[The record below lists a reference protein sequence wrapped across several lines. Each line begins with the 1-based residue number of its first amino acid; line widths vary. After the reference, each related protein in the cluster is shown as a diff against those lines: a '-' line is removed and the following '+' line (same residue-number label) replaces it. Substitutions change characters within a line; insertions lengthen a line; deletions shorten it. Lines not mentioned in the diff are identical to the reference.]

1 MSGPARRE
9 VHPLVVL
16 VAIAVV
22 PAVALFALWRWADS
36 AAESADP
43 APSTS
48 VNPPS
53 EPAAALTTPLL
64 SFRRAPRVL
73 ARDLSLEDFAASVGE
88 FGATLNDT
96 SCVAVVLDG
105 VPVGATRA
113 DVPLIP
119 ASNQKL
125 LVAAV
130 ALDVLGP
137 RHRFTTEVRG
147 PAPTDGTVAGDLFLV
162 GGGDPLLTSAA
173 YPVGNDLNPV
183 IHPTSLDALAD
194 AVAAAGVQRVEGA
207 IVGDAGRYDDEWY
220 VPSWSAD
227 LHGIE
232 AGPYDALL
240 VNDARVTGDPQRAA
254 DPAEAASREFTALL
268 EQRGVTV
275 EGGPRAGAADG
286 GGEVIAT
293 VRSAPLRAVVG
304 EMLATSD
311 NNTAELLVKEIGL
324 AAGDAGTR
332 DAGLAAIRTTL
343 ERWSVAT
350 QSLVLDDGSG
360 LSNENRVTCEAFVD
374 VLARSG
380 PRQPLGAGLAV
391 AGTSGTLADV
401 FSDSPVTGRLRGK
414 TGTLGNAPFN
424 ADPPAV
430 KALSGYLPV
439 AGGAGATI
447 QFALLLNGPGP
458 LTDQSQYRPIW
469 DALATALASY
479 PTGPRPA
486 DLAPR

>member
-1 MSGPARRE
+1 MTDRARPA
-9 VHPLVVL
+9 VHPLVV
-16 VAIAVV
+16 VG
-22 PAVALFALWRWADS
+22 AVAMVPVLVLFAIWRWADS
-36 AAESADP
+36 AARGADP

-48 VNPPS
+48 VAA
-53 EPAAALTTPLL
+53 PAPAPVLSTPLL
-64 SFRRAPRVL
+64 SYRRTPGVL
-73 ARDLSLEDFAASVGE
+73 ARDLSLDDFARAVAAFGE
-88 FGATLNDT
+88 TLNGT
-96 SCVAVVLDG
+96 SCVAVELDG
-105 VPVGATRA
+105 VPVAATRG

-137 RHRFTTEVRG
+137 RHRFTTEVRATG
-147 PAPTDGTVAGDLFLV
+147 PVADGVAGDLYLV

-173 YPVGNDLNPV
+173 YPVQNDLNPV
-183 IHPTSLDALAD
+183 TDPTSLDTLAD
-194 AVAAAGVQRVEGA
+194 AVVAAGVQRVDGA
-207 IVGDAGRYDDEWY
+207 VVGDATRHDDEWY

-227 LHGIE
+227 LRGIE

-254 DPAEAASREFTALL
+254 DPAEAAAREFTQLL

-275 EGGPRAGAADG
+275 VGTPRTGSADG
-286 GGEVIAT
+286 SAEVVAA
-293 VRSAPLRAVVG
+293 VESVPLRTVVG

-324 AAGDAGTR
+324 AAGGAGTR
-332 DAGLAAIRTTL
+332 DAGLAAMRTTL
-343 ERWSVAT
+343 ERWGIPT
-350 QSLVLDDGSG
+350 EGIVLDDGSG
-360 LSNENRVTCEAFVD
+360 LSNENRVTCGALAD

-380 PRQPLGAGLAV
+380 PNQALGAGLPV
-391 AGTSGTLADV
+391 AARSGTLTDV
-401 FSDSPVTGRLRGK
+401 FADSPVAGRLRAK

-439 AGGAGATI
+439 EGGAGATI
-447 QFALLLNGPGP
+447 EFSLLLNGPGP
-458 LTDQSQYRPIW
+458 LTDQSLYRPVW
-469 DALATALASY
+469 DALAATLASY
-479 PTGPRPA
+479 PAGPTPA
-486 DLAPR
+486 ELAPN